1 MIPLLKRL
9 SKKLLIPLSIL
20 SLITSTS
27 GYAEI
32 IKIDNDWYKLTSEN
46 VRQVYELK
54 LEKEYWKQEA
64 SKARFHNNFT
74 PYYVLGGFIVGVLV
88 AK

>member
-1 MIPLLKRL
+1 MITLLKRL
-9 SKKLLIPLSIL
+9 NRKLLTLLLIPL
-20 SLITSTS
+20 LITSTS

-32 IKIDNDWYKLTSEN
+32 IKINDDWYKLTSEN
-46 VRQVYELK
+46 VRQIYELK
-54 LEKEYWKQEA
+54 LEKEYWQDEA
-64 SKARFHNNFT
+64 HAARFKNNFT